1 MLIDELIPGGN
12 LALFT
17 ALVGVLVF
25 LLKNKFYSLINPI
38 IVNKNSVYKFL
49 YVVLVFGLIVLII
62 IYTLSLIEVVRT
74 IRIDLKVYNLDII
87 RHCWIYIF
95 ALIFISGIIT
105 FVWGLVLIITE
116 TKSILTYEFREFPT
130 ANIELVK
137 EKEKVFLIKEL
148 SSGDFLAVRNNTE
161 LKDRQFFFIE
171 KKALET
177 GTKITYEKFKSLN

>member
-38 IVNKNSVYKFL
+38 IVNKNSVCIFL
-49 YVVLVFGLIVLII
+49 YVVLVFGLIILII

-95 ALIFISGIIT
+95 ALIFILGIIT

-137 EKEKVFLIKEL
+137 DKEKVFLIKEL

-161 LKDRQFFFIE
+161 LKDKQFFFIE